1 AIKQATVMER
11 EKTTKSGKKVTI
23 NLREQLYEL
32 ELKTVDKQAV
42 LCYVGSCRNDGTLL
56 QPDHIVEML
65 ERVSGQEISLLNF
78 HRQRLI
84 LGA

>member
-1 AIKQATVMER
+1 
-11 EKTTKSGKKVTI
+11 
-23 NLREQLYEL
+23 
-32 ELKTVDKQAV
+32 
-42 LCYVGSCRNDGTLL
+42 
-56 QPDHIVEML
+56 ML

>member
-1 AIKQATVMER
+1 
-11 EKTTKSGKKVTI
+11 
-23 NLREQLYEL
+23 
-32 ELKTVDKQAV
+32 

-65 ERVSGQEISLLNF
+65 ERVSGQEISLLNC